1 MEQKHGNQMHPEH
14 ILTLIS
20 QLSFRKKSNDWA
32 QIIKTSTKRQ
42 EEVFISK
49 TKDARVSILSNGT
62 EKSDLTCKKKCKIG
76 SLYIS

>member
-1 MEQKHGNQMHPEH
+1 MHPEH

-32 QIIKTSTKRQ
+32 QIMKTSTKRP

-62 EKSDLTCKKKCKIG
+62 EKSEKSDLTCKKKCKIG
-76 SLYIS
+76 FLYIS